1 MTQEYR
7 HEDALHSRNAEVEDD
22 SFDELS
28 KELASGAV
36 SRGKALKLLGA
47 AILGFGAA
55 SLFPGVAQ
63 ARRRRGRR
71 HHGRGGGNRR
81 GICRNNQTGCNFGR
95 CMCQGNSFCIATG
108 FNDPGRCSNSSSR
121 TCRSNEQGCNGG
133 FCVCPGNTRCFVNS
147 NNPQGVCL

>member
-1 MTQEYR
+1 MAQEYR
-7 HEDALHSRNAEVEDD
+7 DADAIHVRHAEIEAD
-22 SFDELS
+22 SFDNLT
-28 KELASGAV
+28 KELAGGAV

-71 HHGRGGGNRR
+71 HRGRGR
-81 GICRNNQTGCNFGR
+81 GRICGNNQQGCNFGDCVCPR
-95 CMCQGNSFCIATG
+95 NSSCITTRNNNAG
-108 FNDPGRCSNSSSR
+108 FCSNSSSG
-121 TCRSNEQGCNGG
+121 TCRNNEQGCNGG

-147 NNPQGVCL
+147 NNPQGICL